1 MTGRGDVVGT
11 IAGARVAGP
20 GAELL
25 PGPGPWDV
33 MLRDGRI
40 ADIAPAGALRPRGEV
55 LAADG
60 AWLVPGLWDHHV
72 HSAQAALAASRTDLS
87 DAATAADA
95 ADVIARAE
103 PDSDGTR
110 VGVGFRDALWPDR
123 PSRATLD
130 AATGPRPAYL
140 ISADAHSVWLNS
152 AALERERLDAVDG
165 VLREELAFE
174 VSRRLAARAHRDID
188 ELLDRWLRAA
198 AARGVVGIVDLE
210 MAWNPERWRRRAD
223 RGADPVRVR
232 CGVHPADLDR
242 AIGDGLRSGA
252 PVTPDGSATVGPV
265 KVITD
270 GSLGTRTAACSQPYP
285 HGGRGELT
293 VPPAELR
300 AVLAAAAA
308 AGLECAV
315 HAIGDVAVSHALDA
329 FAATGAQ
336 GTIEH
341 VQLVAHADL
350 ARFGRSGIDASV
362 QPAHALDDRELADRE
377 WALQTAMIYPLRA
390 LAAAGA
396 GLRFGSDAPVADAD
410 PWAGI
415 AAAVHRRRAGEPAWH
430 PEQTVDAVTAL
441 AAAGAG
447 GTRNPST
454 VSVGA
459 PADLALIGA
468 DPAAC
473 DAERLARMP
482 VLATLLAGRVTHV
495 S

>member
-11 IAGARVAGP
+11 ITAVRVAGP
-20 GAELL
+20 GADLL

-33 MLRDGRI
+33 MLREGRI

-95 ADVIARAE
+95 AAAIARAA
-103 PDSDGTR
+103 PAADGTR

-123 PSRATLD
+123 PTLAMLD
-130 AATGPRPAYL
+130 AATGPHPAYL
-140 ISADAHSVWLNS
+140 INADVHSVWLNS

-165 VLREELAFE
+165 MLREEPAFE
-174 VSRRLAARAHRDID
+174 VSRRLAARAHGDID
-188 ELLDRWLRAA
+188 ALLDRWLAAA

-210 MAWNPERWRRRAD
+210 MAWNPERWRRRAE

-232 CGVHPADLDR
+232 CGIYPDDLDR
-242 AIGDGLRSGA
+242 AVGDGMRTGA
-252 PVTPDGSATVGPV
+252 ALTPDGRVTVGSV
-265 KVITD
+265 KIITD
-270 GSLGTRTAACSQPYP
+270 GSLGTRTAACSHPYP
-285 HGGRGELT
+285 AGGRGELT
-293 VPPAELR
+293 VAPADLR
-300 AVLAAAAA
+300 ALLTAAAA

-315 HAIGDVAVSHALDA
+315 HAIGDVAVAHALDA

-341 VQLVAHADL
+341 AQLVAHADL

-362 QPAHALDDRELADRE
+362 QPAHALDDREIADRE
-377 WALQTAMIYPLRA
+377 WAQQTAVVYPLRA
-390 LAAAGA
+390 LAEAGT
-396 GLRFGSDAPVADAD
+396 GLRFGSDAPVAGAD

-415 AAAVHRRRAGEPAWH
+415 AAAVHRRRAGEPPWH
-430 PEQTVDAVTAL
+430 PEQTVDAATAL

-459 PADLALIGA
+459 PADLVLVGA
-468 DPAAC
+468 DPAAA
-473 DAERLARMP
+473 DAGELARMP
-482 VLATLLAGRVTHV
+482 VAATLLAGRLTHL